1 MTPKAI
7 REAERARQRE
17 ESLRVATRHRKGK
30 LIDQA
35 RYWEGEVDRI
45 GKLLAK
51 DFDSVK
57 IAKQLHWAIE
67 RGRAAQEAIRPFFH
81 PANVPGEQMT
91 PTRRHAGEFKYIPQ
105 CLLPEE
111 CQFRS
116 RVRRGWVRMRF
127 YLIALGMGMAAAGAA
142 IMMLAMHGLHFLF
155 TLLVAWTV
163 LLAAFLYFWPKIV
176 FCCPRC
182 GEVPEECQCECE
194 NPCDH

>member
-1 MTPKAI
+1 MLHARRVGKNKWVAKCPAHQERTGSLYITPGKDGSAWAHCFGGCDQKAVLEALGLTWSDLKPEGRSMTPQAI

-17 ESLRVATRHRKGK
+17 ESLRVATKHRKGK

-91 PTRRHAGEFKYIPQ
+91 PTRRHAGEFKYFIPG
-105 CLLPEE
+105 LPA
-111 CQFRS
+111 C
-116 RVRRGWVRMRF
+116 
-127 YLIALGMGMAAAGAA
+127 AGKFAGQRA
-142 IMMLAMHGLHFLF
+142 I
-155 TLLVAWTV
+155 
-163 LLAAFLYFWPKIV
+163 KIW
-176 FCCPRC
+176 
-182 GEVPEECQCECE
+182 E
-194 NPCDH
+194 NS